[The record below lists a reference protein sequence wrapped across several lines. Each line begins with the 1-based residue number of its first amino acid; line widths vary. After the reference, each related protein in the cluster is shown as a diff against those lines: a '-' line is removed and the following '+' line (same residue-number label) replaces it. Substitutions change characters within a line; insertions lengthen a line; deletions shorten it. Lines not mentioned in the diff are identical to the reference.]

1 MKHVGLDVYLKY
13 MLLLKCCCQSEL
25 HRYYRV
31 KTLDIDIYRLINTF
45 FAVMHQCSYEKD
57 VRWIFTDCVT

>member
-1 MKHVGLDVYLKY
+1 MKHVGLDVNLKY

-31 KTLDIDIYRLINTF
+31 KTLDIDIS
-45 FAVMHQCSYEKD
+45 ADKH
-57 VRWIFTDCVT
+57 IFGSDASM